1 MLRPITS
8 LILSLALLIPATL
21 LAETNQPA
29 ATLVTVVKAGHL
41 LDPVNGRMLAN
52 QLILIEGEVIKE
64 VAAHI
69 TIPEKAKIID
79 LSSAWILPGLI
90 DCHTHI
96 TEEIENY
103 TEDIFRNRRLI
114 MRFTRMSLRS

>member
-1 MLRPITS
+1 MDFIWICRLTALNYSISNRSRPDAPILQKAVFQFMLHSALTITS

-29 ATLVTVVKAGHL
+29 ATLVTVVRAGHL

-64 VAAHI
+64 VAANI

-79 LSSAWILPGLI
+79 L
-90 DCHTHI
+90 
-96 TEEIENY
+96 
-103 TEDIFRNRRLI
+103 
-114 MRFTRMSLRS
+114 